1 MLFIVIVIGIVFTRE
16 ATGPQHIMLL
26 WPLPAVLA
34 VCLLVTAMR
43 ASMRVPRLAAVVVI
57 GVALTALVVTQVRTS
72 VIYVDAYRSD
82 RQWTAPWSPEIY
94 AAARA
99 VTRSAAGVSSIITAD
114 WGLGTQIFAL
124 GDETVRDR
132 FLDPWPSFA
141 NPAATTTA
149 LRHEF
154 FEGLKV
160 IVVFHT
166 QAAEIMPSTTQ
177 RVEVILKNLGTR
189 VRPIFVGRQIEVEEV
204 GLVAWLQF
212 LGSPKQGGLP
222 KWILRRGLSLWP
234 EIAILAAVVV
244 ALSPR
249 CSGPH
254 IYPSRSGGGRV
265 RRYFCSSQQRDRC
278 RPSISGW
285 SRLSRGS
292 RLPSS

>member
-1 MLFIVIVIGIVFTRE
+1 MTGSVLDHSTLMGWLIPWILLGSVVVAGWSLLCSRRREPGDPLREAASTTTFFLVLFIVIVIGIVFTRE

-204 GLVAWLQF
+204 V
-212 LGSPKQGGLP
+212 S
-222 KWILRRGLSLWP
+222 
-234 EIAILAAVVV
+234 
-244 ALSPR
+244 
-249 CSGPH
+249 
-254 IYPSRSGGGRV
+254 
-265 RRYFCSSQQRDRC
+265 
-278 RPSISGW
+278 
-285 SRLSRGS
+285 
-292 RLPSS
+292 